1 METFNALGGP
11 SRVSR
16 SAQMQALSMPR
27 QITKRKIQSV
37 DFVQGLRVN
46 RSPYG
51 GLYAN
56 DCTFNGNTV
65 AESRFEIVNR
75 AA

>member
-1 METFNALGGP
+1 
-11 SRVSR
+11 
-16 SAQMQALSMPR
+16 MQALSVSC
-27 QITKRKIQSV
+27 QTTKRQIQSV
-37 DFVQGLRVN
+37 DFVLPCASGGRLM
-46 RSPYG
+46 